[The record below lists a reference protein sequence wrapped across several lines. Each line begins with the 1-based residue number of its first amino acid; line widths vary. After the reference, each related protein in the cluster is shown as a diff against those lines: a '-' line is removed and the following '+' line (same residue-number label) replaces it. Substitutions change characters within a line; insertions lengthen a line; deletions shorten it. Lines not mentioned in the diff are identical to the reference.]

1 MPLGYGFFIDG
12 EAMAVGSGETG
23 KGDGAMTEATLDL
36 DGGLLFL
43 IDRDD
48 DGIVVQDLACACG
61 RLEVIAFGF
70 AMHGLKASRSASR
83 MQELE
88 QLTAAMSEEINQLRA
103 SSPRG
108 LG

>member
-1 MPLGYGFFIDG
+1 MVFTYGNIACDLPLFCGGIPDGLPLGYGFFIDG

-23 KGDGAMTEATLDL
+23 KGDGAMTETTLDL
-36 DGGLLFL
+36 DSGLLFL

-70 AMHGLKASRSASR
+70 AMHGL
-83 MQELE
+83 
-88 QLTAAMSEEINQLRA
+88 
-103 SSPRG
+103 PRVR
-108 LG
+108 